1 MRSRGLNAVALPR
14 RLLTDAEVSEA
25 VYQLVT
31 GGKTIVNGSAMRVYI
46 NPKDGSVV
54 RDIFQYPPKT
64 FGGPP

>member
-1 MRSRGLNAVALPR
+1 MRSPF
-14 RLLTDAEVSEA
+14 RLLTDTEVAEGIFE
-25 VYQLVT
+25 LCT
-31 GGKTIVNGSAMRVYI
+31 GGKVFANGSAMRVYI